1 MATTES
7 SPETQFKAV
16 PPVTLTSAFT
26 KKALS
31 SRLLDVI
38 RWLGYFLLVII
49 FLTPFIWTVLAS
61 FRQESEILSSLFP
74 LSLHTFLPRPGE
86 WTLEHYQTIMG
97 LNEVGARESL
107 QFQRSLWNSF
117 VVSAAVVV
125 SSLIFNTLA
134 AFFFSRL
141 PFPKKNV
148 ILLYVIATLFVPVQ
162 VTLVPL
168 FIVVKQLGFANTYWA
183 MILPWFA
190 SPFVIFALIQ
200 FFKEIPIDLDE
211 AAIVDGANYVQILR
225 HVIMPLSI
233 PGLITMGLLEFQFIW
248 NLFLWP
254 LIAVSDKNIQ
264 VIQVTLA
271 LTQTQRTTYWGR
283 RFAGAALASVPVI
296 ILFMLLQKYY
306 TEGVAQT
313 GVKG

>member
-1 MATTES
+1 MATTQSSRDKQFES
-7 SPETQFKAV
+7 A
-16 PPVTLTSAFT
+16 PPVTLTAAFV
-26 KKALS
+26 KRVLS
-31 SRLLDVI
+31 PRPLDII
-38 RWLGYFLLVII
+38 RWLGHFLLVVI

-61 FRQESEILSSLFP
+61 FRQESEILANLFP
-74 LSLHTFLPRPGE
+74 LSLNTFWPRPGE
-86 WTLEHYQTIMG
+86 WTLDHYKTIMS
-97 LNEVGARESL
+97 LNEEGARESL
-107 QFQRSLWNSF
+107 RFDQSLWNSF
-117 VVSAAVVV
+117 IVSVAVVV

-141 PFPKKNV
+141 PFPNKNAL
-148 ILLYVIATLFVPVQ
+148 LLYVIATLFVPIQ

-200 FFKEIPIDLDE
+200 FFKEIPHELDE
-211 AAIVDGANYVQILR
+211 AAIIDGANYVQILR
-225 HVIMPLSI
+225 HVIMPLSV
-233 PGLITMGLLEFQFIW
+233 PGLITMSLLEFQFIW

-306 TEGVAQT
+306 TEGIAQT